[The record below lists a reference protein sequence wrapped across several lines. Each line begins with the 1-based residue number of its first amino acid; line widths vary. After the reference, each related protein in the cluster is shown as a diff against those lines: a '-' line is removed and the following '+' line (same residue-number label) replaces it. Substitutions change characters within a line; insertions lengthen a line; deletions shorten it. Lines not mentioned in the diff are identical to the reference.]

1 MRLIL
6 HLFGAFLTI
15 VFVVL
20 KLVMRRVIPGFDTG
34 RTWPVLAALALV
46 AVYLHAR
53 KRRPQVAAA
62 PPLLKAWH

>member
-15 VFVVL
+15 VLVVL
-20 KLVMRRVIPGFDTG
+20 KLVLRRVIPGFELGPTL
-34 RTWPVLAALALV
+34 PVLAAVALV
-46 AVYLHAR
+46 AVYMHG
-53 KRRPQVAAA
+53 RRRRLQLAAA